1 METIILA
8 ERVCK
13 IERPHHNSAQ
23 NNSKWSVG
31 TLDGGGA
38 ERSYLNEPQV
48 FLPHVRAIFAVF
60 AQARQ
65 TLTSTKL
72 GRIRRRIPLQISAI
86 LDGSSIRS
94 WSGNLLIHINMTASV
109 LLAGAL
115 LLALFFSYVYQQK
128 RQKYMLVWAGGWLFV
143 ALHFLVR
150 SVSMRLTIPWW
161 AGPVTEWLLAL
172 AALAFYCA
180 AKMYARLQVPWKGI
194 AALGFAAGVWAL
206 GYSRGW
212 IDVPLGLAVGL
223 TFFFVARTFWEEGLK
238 QESRADQ
245 LLAVTFV
252 AWGLLRLTIV
262 FQERLGP
269 LAGKDLLPLA
279 LLPELFGGVLMV
291 MAVYEEERRRVERNM
306 LALSNLN
313 LATSSFAGGEIQKM
327 LAQALDR
334 VLNVV
339 RIPAGALCLHYGE
352 ENGPTS
358 VVVTGLG
365 DAFCAAIQSN
375 NLDDYLVSLVARLG
389 GLVVLRDL
397 ETDSKWEALEKEES
411 FRHARKLMLGQ
422 KLRTVVGI
430 SLQAK
435 ERVFGVLLLGT
446 PDNRN
451 FTPAELRLLLAL
463 GHQIGMAV
471 ENSYLVQQTS
481 RRSEELHILN
491 EIGRTLSST
500 LEPDAL
506 FERIYS
512 EMKRLLDVN
521 SLFIAFF
528 DHKTQRL
535 RFEIDVLEGERMP
548 KRTRTAGNHLA
559 EYVVKTCQPLLIR
572 DHYAEETERL
582 GFKPTRMVGS
592 ICAVPLILYD
602 RAIGVMAVHSK
613 QERAFDEGHVEL
625 MRVLAS
631 EAAVALENA
640 RLFSEEQ
647 KKSRHLMLINNVS
660 SRAITTLD
668 PAEMLAKIASE
679 IENGL
684 KYDHIGIAIV
694 DYPAKELVIQAE
706 AGARRDAV
714 GRRIPLGE
722 GIIGQVAR
730 TGKMAIVREV
740 SISMPCPVLPTSVS
754 AIALPVT
761 YAEHLLG
768 VLYVESSEPC
778 EFGEEE
784 VLLLRTL
791 ADLFAGGLNNALTY
805 QKAQEQA
812 ITDGLTG
819 VKTHRYLMEALSSE
833 WKRSTRANRPFALVL
848 MDLDRFKFVNDF
860 YGHLEGDVVLQRVGH
875 ILEQNCRR
883 SDVVARYGGD
893 EFVIL
898 MPETTVEQARQLAS
912 KLRGWVASDPLL
924 RDKNITASF
933 GIAGFPVH
941 GSTPQELIQVADS
954 SMYLSKHQGGNS
966 VSSAEEG
973 GPGDTKRWKKD
984 VLEAYLGVT
993 LKRLFSTG
1001 PEAFDEVYR
1010 RLEQFTR
1017 SLAEQSGGEAPDTL
1031 PEAVVETVTSLAL
1044 AIDAKDHYTQGHSQK
1059 VSAYAVVIAK
1069 ALGMTEP
1076 EVEEIRLAALLHD
1089 IGKVGI
1095 PETIL
1100 NKSGPLD
1107 AAEWETMKTHTELGA
1122 KILEPLQTMDKI
1134 RLMVRHHHE
1143 FYDGTGYPDRLE
1155 GEKIPYGARLIA
1167 IADAYDT
1174 ITSERTYKK
1183 ARTSEDAFSELER
1196 CAANQFDPGLVQL
1209 FVKTMRRSPR
1219 VRIDTSVSVPDL
1231 SDSSSL

>member
-1 METIILA
+1 ML
-8 ERVCK
+8 
-13 IERPHHNSAQ
+13 S
-23 NNSKWSVG
+23 
-31 TLDGGGA
+31 
-38 ERSYLNEPQV
+38 
-48 FLPHVRAIFAVF
+48 
-60 AQARQ
+60 
-65 TLTSTKL
+65 
-72 GRIRRRIPLQISAI
+72 
-86 LDGSSIRS
+86 
-94 WSGNLLIHINMTASV
+94 HINMTATV
-109 LLAGAL
+109 LLVGAF
-115 LLALFFSYVYQQK
+115 LLALFFSYIYQQK
-128 RQKYMLVWAGGWLFV
+128 RQEYMLVWAAGWLLMS
-143 ALHFLVR
+143 LHFLVPALGT
-150 SVSMRLTIPWW
+150 SFTLSAWVDTLD
-161 AGPVTEWLLAL
+161 EWLLAA
-172 AALAFYCA
+172 AALSFYCA
-180 AKMYARLQVPWKGI
+180 ARSYARLKISWGGI
-194 AALGFAAGVWAL
+194 AGLGVAAAIWALGF
-206 GYSRGW
+206 SREW
-212 IDVPLGLAVGL
+212 VNVPLGLGVGL
-223 TFFFVARTFWEEGLK
+223 LFFFIARTFWEEGRK

-245 LLAVTFV
+245 FLSITFV
-252 AWGLLRLTIV
+252 GWGLLRLTTV
-262 FQERLGP
+262 FQNRLGP
-269 LAGKDLLPLA
+269 LAGQDLLPLV
-279 LLPELFGGVLMV
+279 LLPELFAGVLMV

-365 DAFCAAIQSN
+365 DTFCATVQEN
-375 NLDDYLVSLVARLG
+375 NLDDYIVNLVARLG

-397 ETDSKWEALEKEES
+397 ETDSKWAALEKEEA
-411 FRHARKLMLGQ
+411 FRHVRKLLLTQ
-422 KLRTVVGI
+422 NLRTVVGI

-435 ERVFGVLLLGT
+435 ERVFGVLILGT

-491 EIGRTLSST
+491 EIGRALSST
-500 LEPDAL
+500 LDPDAL
-506 FERIYS
+506 FDRIYS
-512 EMKRLLDVN
+512 EMKRLLDVG
-521 SLFIAFF
+521 SLFIAFY
-528 DHKTQRL
+528 DHKTQQV
-535 RFEIDVLEGERMP
+535 RFEIDVMDGDRLP
-548 KRTRTAGNHLA
+548 KRTRPAGNHLT
-559 EYVVKTCQPLLIR
+559 EYVVNTCQPLLIR
-572 DHYAEETERL
+572 DHYEAEAKRL
-582 GFKPTRMVGS
+582 GFEPTRKAGC
-592 ICAVPLILYD
+592 ICAVPLILYN

-613 QERAFDEGHVEL
+613 QERVFDEGHVEL

-640 RLFSEEQ
+640 RLFTEEQ

-668 PAEMLAKIASE
+668 PEEMLAKIASE

-684 KYDHIGIAIV
+684 KYDHIGIATL
-694 DYPAKELVIQAE
+694 DYSAKELVIQAE

-722 GIIGQVAR
+722 GLVGQVAR
-730 TGKMAIVREV
+730 TAQMAIVREV
-740 SISMPCPVLPTSVS
+740 SASSPRLVLASSVS

-761 YAEHLLG
+761 YAEQLLG
-768 VLYVESSEPC
+768 VLYIESSEAC
-778 EFGEEE
+778 EFEEE
-784 VLLLRTL
+784 EGLLLRTL
-791 ADLFAGGLNNALTY
+791 ADLFAGALHNALTF

-973 GPGDTKRWKKD
+973 GPNDTKKWKKD

-1001 PEAFDEVYR
+1001 PEAFEEIYR

-1017 SLAEQSGGEAPDTL
+1017 SLSEQSGGVPPDAL
-1031 PEAVVETVTSLAL
+1031 PIAVVETVTSLAL
-1044 AIDAKDHYTQGHSQK
+1044 AIDAKNHYTQGHSQK

-1069 ALGMTEP
+1069 ALEMTAA

-1095 PETIL
+1095 QESIL

-1107 AAEWETMKTHTELGA
+1107 ASEWETMKTHAELGA
-1122 KILEPLQTMDKI
+1122 KILEPLQAMNRI

-1143 FYDGTGYPDRLE
+1143 FFDGTGYPDRLQ
-1155 GEKIPYGARLIA
+1155 GDSIPYGARVIA

-1183 ARTSEDAFSELER
+1183 ARTCEDAFCELER
-1196 CAANQFDPGLVQL
+1196 CAANQFDPELVNI
-1209 FVKTMRRSPR
+1209 FIKTMRHSPR
-1219 VRIDTSVSVPDL
+1219 VRIEAIVGVPDV
-1231 SDSSSL
+1231 SDSNIL